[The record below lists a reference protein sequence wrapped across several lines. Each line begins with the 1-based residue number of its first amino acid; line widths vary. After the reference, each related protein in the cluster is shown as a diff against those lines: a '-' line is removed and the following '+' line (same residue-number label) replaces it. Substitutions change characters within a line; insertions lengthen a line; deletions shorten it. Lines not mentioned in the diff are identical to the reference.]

1 MLIIPFYQKWRAHIG
16 FSRSDPR
23 KWVQPGTHPDLKAVS
38 IFRIAQEVQNQ
49 RRASPHP
56 WALAQIERAGLSTMQ
71 QPHRMGSM
79 DR

>member
-1 MLIIPFYQKWRAHIG
+1 MQT
-16 FSRSDPR
+16 
-23 KWVQPGTHPDLKAVS
+23 GTHSALEAVS

-49 RRASPHP
+49 RRANPHP
-56 WALAQIERAGLSTMQ
+56 WALAQSERAGLSTMQ

>member
-1 MLIIPFYQKWRAHIG
+1 MQT
-16 FSRSDPR
+16 
-23 KWVQPGTHPDLKAVS
+23 GTHSALEAVS

-49 RRASPHP
+49 RRANPHP
-56 WALAQIERAGLSTMQ
+56 WALAQSERAGLSAMQ